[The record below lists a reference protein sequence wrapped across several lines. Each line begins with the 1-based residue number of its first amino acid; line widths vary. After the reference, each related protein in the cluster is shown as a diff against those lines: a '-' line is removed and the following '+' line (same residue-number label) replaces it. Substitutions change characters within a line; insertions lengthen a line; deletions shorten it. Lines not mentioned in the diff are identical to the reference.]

1 MEEILTNILTNLG
14 IYGPLLA
21 SFLIILESIIPILP
35 LCLFVTMNFL
45 SFGIILG
52 FIISYICTIIGCN
65 LAYFLVR
72 LSKNYVNNKILKD
85 TKAQKLIKRFSKI
98 KFTNLTLIVAIP
110 FTPAF
115 LINICA
121 AMSNIPYKKYLLS
134 IIVGKIFMVYF
145 WGFIGLT
152 FVECLSNP
160 YALIKLSVLLLLAY
174 ILSIITKK
182 IMNID

>member
-1 MEEILTNILTNLG
+1 MKTWDDMLEQME
-14 IYGPLLA
+14 
-21 SFLIILESIIPILP
+21 
-35 LCLFVTMNFL
+35 
-45 SFGIILG
+45 
-52 FIISYICTIIGCN
+52 
-65 LAYFLVR
+65 
-72 LSKNYVNNKILKD
+72 KD
-85 TKAQKLIKRFSKI
+85 TAIPEKVRERYTKTLENLPEKKKVKKVTSKI
-98 KFTNLTLIVAIP
+98 ENINFSNLVVLIALP

-121 AMSNIPYKKYLLS
+121 AISNISYKKYLLS

-160 YALIKLSVLLLLAY
+160 YALIKLLILLLLAY

-182 IMNID
+182 IMNIE

>member
-1 MEEILTNILTNLG
+1 MEELLTNILTNLG

-65 LAYFLVR
+65 LAYFLVC
-72 LSKNYVNNKILKD
+72 LSKNYVNNKILKAP
-85 TKAQKLIKRFSKI
+85 KAQKLIKRFSKI
-98 KFTNLTLIVAIP
+98 KFANLTLIVAIP

-121 AMSNIPYKKYLLS
+121 AISNIPYKKYLLS

-145 WGFIGLT
+145 WGYLGTTLI
-152 FVECLSNP
+152 ECLTHP
-160 YALIKLSVLLLLAY
+160 IYLLKVLIMLLISYVASKVINRYLKLE
-174 ILSIITKK
+174 
-182 IMNID
+182 